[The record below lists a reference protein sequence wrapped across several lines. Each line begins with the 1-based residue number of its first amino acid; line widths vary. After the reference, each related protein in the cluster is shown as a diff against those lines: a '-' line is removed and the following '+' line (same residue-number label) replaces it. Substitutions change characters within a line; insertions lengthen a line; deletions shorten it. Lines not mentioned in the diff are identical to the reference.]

1 MLRQLLSLPFLLLS
15 LLLTLVGCGGVV
27 GPDHEGQPLVTLEG
41 QMNPTPDARIEGQVR
56 LALVWY
62 PQWMASEDTGGTQDG
77 PQEVV
82 TEDVIYQGSFPANY
96 RFHIYRPPPAEALAP
111 LGNGLH
117 GKGAFGILLAY
128 QDGNGNAKLDTIA
141 TTGTPADRVIGSS
154 LLGPDERS
162 TFALVYVTTEQP
174 ANTGLKPGFNLIQ
187 AVNSEAGAV
196 VPLNTRLP
204 LSLTQGGPIFDGFVC
219 EAGWL
224 TFLFT
229 EVCGLD
235 GGDVFEPSQLSM
247 QGRVALE
254 GKKAVIELTVAS
266 DNTPLA
272 DATVKLAGR
281 ILPYDVAREAYVL
294 EEENTALLTAGG
306 RFELVV
312 STSTGDQAMGRTF
325 QVPGG
330 FDLTTPTSDEQ
341 VSASEPLEL
350 KWTASAGATSYY
362 VGYSSSTAGESIQVE
377 GSARSHTFDTTGAE
391 GEAIARVEA
400 RADPE
405 DIDAWVTVALVREQA
420 FSFAP

>member
-1 MLRQLLSLPFLLLS
+1 MLRPLLHLPFLLLS
-15 LLLTLVGCGGVV
+15 LLLTLAGCGGVV
-27 GPDHEGQPLVTLEG
+27 TPDHEGEPLVTLEG
-41 QMNPTPDARIEGQVR
+41 QMNPTPDARIDGEVR

-62 PQWMASEDTGGTQDG
+62 PQWMAADDTEGTQSG
-77 PQEVV
+77 PQHIV

-111 LGNGLH
+111 LGNGLQ

-128 QDGNGNAKLDTIA
+128 QDGNGNAKLDTIP
-141 TTGTPADRVIGSS
+141 TEGTPADRVIGSS
-154 LLGPDERS
+154 LLGTDERS
-162 TFALVYVTTEQP
+162 TFALLYVTTEQP
-174 ANTGLKPGFNLIQ
+174 AHTRLKPGFNLIQ
-187 AVNSEAGAV
+187 AVNGEAGEV

-204 LSLTQGGPIFDGFVC
+204 LSLTQGGPLFDAFVC

-235 GGDVFEPSQLSM
+235 GGDVFEPSTLSA

-254 GKKAVIELTVAS
+254 GTKAVVELTVS
-266 DNTPLA
+266 LGNTPLA

-281 ILPYDVAREAYVL
+281 ILPYDEARAAYVL
-294 EEENTALLTAGG
+294 EEEDTALLTAGG

-312 STSTGDQAMGRTF
+312 STADQVQAMGRTF

-330 FDLTTPTSDEQ
+330 FELTAPTSDEP
-341 VSASEPLEL
+341 VSADEPLEL
-350 KWTASAGATSYY
+350 KWTDSAGATSYF
-362 VGYSSSTAGESIQVE
+362 VGFSSPTAGESIQVE
-377 GSARSHTFDTTGAE
+377 GDARSRTFDATGAR

-405 DIDAWVTVALVREQA
+405 NIDWWVTVALVRERA
-420 FSFAP
+420 FRFAP

>member
-1 MLRQLLSLPFLLLS
+1 MLRQLPGLPFLLLS
-15 LLLTLVGCGGVV
+15 LLLTLAGCGGVV
-27 GPDHEGQPLVTLEG
+27 SPQHPGQPLVTLEG

-62 PQWMASEDTGGTQDG
+62 PQWMAAEDTGGTQNG
-77 PQEVV
+77 PLEIV

-96 RFHIYRPPPAEALAP
+96 RFHIYRPPPQEALAP
-111 LGNGLH
+111 LGDGLQ

-128 QDGNGNAKLDTIA
+128 QDSNGNAKLDTIA
-141 TTGTPADRVIGSS
+141 THGSPADRVIGSS
-154 LLGPDERS
+154 LLGDAKS
-162 TFALVYVTTEQP
+162 TFALVYVNTEQP
-174 ANTGLKPGFNLIQ
+174 AHTGLKAGFNIVQ
-187 AVNSEAGAV
+187 AVNGESSEV

-204 LSLTQGGPIFDGFVC
+204 LSLTQGGPIFDAFVC

-235 GGDVFEPSQLSM
+235 GGDVFEPSKLAV

-254 GKKAVIELTVAS
+254 GTKAGIELVVTS
-266 DNTPLA
+266 GNTPLQ

-281 ILPYDVAREAYVL
+281 TLSYDVEREAYVL

-306 RFELVV
+306 SFEIAVDAGGESLR
-312 STSTGDQAMGRTF
+312 RTF

-330 FDLTTPTSDEQ
+330 FDITTPAADEQ
-341 VSASEPLEL
+341 VSASQPLEL
-350 KWTASAGATSYY
+350 RWTASRGATEYH
-362 VGYSSSTAGESIQVE
+362 VGFSSSTAGGSTLAGE
-377 GSARSHTFDTTGAE
+377 GALSHTFDAPGAE
-391 GEAIARVEA
+391 GEGSVRVEA
-400 RADPE
+400 RIIPS
-405 DIDAWVTVALVREQA
+405 DIDAYVTVALVRERA